1 MTKVGIMETAIRDG
15 HQSLIA
21 TRMRTEDMIPA
32 LERMDAIG
40 YHSIECWGGAT
51 FDTCMRFLKEDPW
64 QRLREIKARLKNTPT
79 QMLLRGQ
86 NAVGYRHYADDV
98 VRAFC
103 DRAVQNGMDIFRIFD
118 ALNDT
123 RNLETAFEAV
133 RKAGG
138 HIQGTVCYTISPVHT
153 VDKFGAMF
161 DRLVE
166 MGADSL
172 CLKDMAGLL
181 SPGMAKAIVS
191 RVKGDHP
198 DKLLQMHCHDTSGYS
213 EMAYL
218 MGAMNGADVIDCAL
232 SPLAGGTSQPATETL
247 VAALREFPDLDT
259 GLDLDKLSE
268 LADYF
273 REVRKHYW
281 KFESNLLGVDA
292 AVLSHQVPGGMIS
305 NLVGQL
311 REQGQESKLH
321 DVLAEISG
329 VRADLGYP
337 PLVTPSSQIV
347 GTQAVLN
354 VLTGRRYASVTKE
367 TKNLAR
373 GFYGETPQPI
383 ADDVL
388 KTVLGDEKP
397 ITHRP
402 ADDIEPEME
411 KSRAE
416 IGDLAENIDD
426 VLSYV
431 MFPQPAKEFLEWRR
445 EGGGPERELVAA
457 VVGAI
462 AIGEKRA
469 AALAPVADHATSSNG
484 AAHDSWRSFGRLRQ
498 MQ

>member
-51 FDTCMRFLKEDPW
+51 FDSSMRFLKEDPW
-64 QRLREIKARLKNTPT
+64 VRLREIKARLKHTPT

-118 ALNDT
+118 ALNDI
-123 RNLETAFEAV
+123 RNLETAFDAV
-133 RKAGG
+133 KRAGG
-138 HIQGTVCYTISPVHT
+138 HVQGTICYTISPVHT
-153 VDKFGAMF
+153 VDKFAEMA
-161 DRLVE
+161 DRMVE

-181 SPGMAKAIVS
+181 SPVMATRLVS
-191 RVKGDHP
+191 RLKADHP
-198 DKLLQMHCHDTSGYS
+198 EKLLQMHCHDTSGYS
-213 EMAYL
+213 EMAYF
-218 MGAMNGADVIDCAL
+218 MGVQAGANVIDCAL
-232 SPLAGGTSQPATETL
+232 SSFAGGTSQPATETL
-247 VAALREFPDLDT
+247 VAALAEDPEHAT
-259 GLDLDKLSE
+259 GLDLPALEE
-268 LADYF
+268 LATYF

-281 KFESNLLGVDA
+281 KYENNLLGIDA

-354 VLTGRRYASVTKE
+354 VLTGQRYASVTKE

-373 GFYGETPQPI
+373 GLYGESPQPI
-383 ADDVL
+383 APQVL
-388 KTVLGDEKP
+388 HTILGDEQP

-411 KSRAE
+411 KSKAE
-416 IGDLAENIDD
+416 IGDLAESIED

-445 EGGGPERELVAA
+445 EGGGPGRELVAA
-457 VVGAI
+457 IVGAL
-462 AIGEKRA
+462 AIGEKKAVAVTPVQHA
-469 AALAPVADHATSSNG
+469 AAANG
-484 AAHDSWRSFGRLRQ
+484 VVPDSWRSFGRMRQ

>member
-51 FDTCMRFLKEDPW
+51 FDSCMRFLKEDPW
-64 QRLREIKARLKNTPT
+64 QRLREIKSRLKHTPT

-98 VRAFC
+98 IWEFC
-103 DRAVQNGMDIFRIFD
+103 DRAVQNGMDIFRVFD

-153 VDKFGAMF
+153 VDNFAAMF

-181 SPGMAKAIVS
+181 SPGMAKAIIS

-218 MGAMNGADVIDCAL
+218 MGTMNGADVIDCAL

-259 GLDLDKLSE
+259 GLDLEKLGE

-273 REVRKHYW
+273 RDVRKHYW

-292 AVLSHQVPGGMIS
+292 GVLRHQVPGGMIS
-305 NLVGQL
+305 NLVGQM
-311 REQGQESKLH
+311 REQGQESKLPA
-321 DVLAEISG
+321 VLDEIAS
-329 VRADLGYP
+329 VREDLGYP

-354 VLTGRRYASVTKE
+354 VLTGHRYGTVTRE
-367 TKNLAR
+367 TKNLAK
-373 GFYGETPQPI
+373 GMYGETPVPI
-383 ADDVL
+383 SAEVL
-388 KTVLGDEKP
+388 ETLLGDETP

-402 ADDIEPEME
+402 ADELAPEMNAA
-411 KSRAE
+411 KAE

-431 MFPQPAKEFLEWRR
+431 MFPQPAREFLQWRR
-445 EGGGPERELVAA
+445 DGGGPDRELVAA
-457 VVGAI
+457 VIGAMV
-462 AIGEKRA
+462 IGEKRA
-469 AALAPVADHATSSNG
+469 AAPAQPMAPATNG
-484 AAHDSWRSFGRLRQ
+484 ATNSSAWRDFGRMRQ

>member
-15 HQSLIA
+15 HQSLLA
-21 TRMRTEDMIPA
+21 TRMRTEDMLPA
-32 LERMDAIG
+32 LERMDAVG

-64 QRLREIKARLKNTPT
+64 ERLREVKKRLKNTPT

-103 DRAVQNGMDIFRIFD
+103 DRSVQNGMDIFRIFD

-123 RNLETAFEAV
+123 RNLETAFDAV
-133 RKAGG
+133 KRAGG
-138 HIQGTVCYTISPVHT
+138 HVQGTICYTTSPVHT
-153 VDKFGAMF
+153 VDKFAKMA
-161 DRLVE
+161 DRMVE

-172 CLKDMAGLL
+172 CIKDMAGLL
-181 SPGMAKAIVS
+181 SPMMAKALVT
-191 RVKGDHP
+191 RLKKDHP
-198 DKLLQMHCHDTSGYS
+198 GKLLQMHCHDTSGYS

-218 MGAMNGADVIDCAL
+218 MGVQAGANVIDCAL
-232 SPLAGGTSQPATETL
+232 SSLAGGTSQPATETL
-247 VAALREFPDLDT
+247 VSALSEDADLAT
-259 GLDLDKLSE
+259 GLDLGALGD
-268 LADYF
+268 LAAYF
-273 REVRKHYW
+273 KDVRKKYW
-281 KFESNLLGVDA
+281 KFESNLLGIDA

-311 REQGQESKLH
+311 RDQGAEAKLGL
-321 DVLAEISG
+321 VLEENAR

-354 VLTGRRYASVTKE
+354 VLTGQRYVNVTRE
-367 TKNLAR
+367 TKNLAK
-373 GFYGETPQPI
+373 GLYGETGTPI
-383 ADDVL
+383 AADVL
-388 KTVLGDEKP
+388 KTILGSDQP

-402 ADDIEPEME
+402 ADDLSPEMGAATE
-411 KSRAE
+411 E
-416 IGDLAENIDD
+416 IGDLAKDIDD

-457 VVGAI
+457 VIGALYVRD
-462 AIGEKRA
+462 KRV
-469 AALAPVADHATSSNG
+469 APAQPAVESHNDSG
-484 AAHDSWRSFGRLRQ
+484 PPESWRSFGRMRQ
-498 MQ
+498 MR

>member
-1 MTKVGIMETAIRDG
+1 MTNVGIMETAIRDG
-15 HQSLIA
+15 HQSLLA

-32 LERMDAIG
+32 LEAMDAIG

-64 QRLREIKARLKNTPT
+64 ERLREIKKRLKNTPT

-98 VRAFC
+98 VQEFC
-103 DRAVQNGMDIFRIFD
+103 ERAVANGMEIFRIFD

-123 RNLETAFEAV
+123 RNLETAFAAV
-133 RKAGG
+133 KKAGG
-138 HIQGTVCYTISPVHT
+138 HVQGTICYTVSPVHT
-153 VDKFGAMF
+153 VDGFAKMA
-161 DRLVE
+161 DRMVA

-172 CLKDMAGLL
+172 CVKDMAGLL
-181 SPGMAKAIVS
+181 SPMMAKALVGRI
-191 RVKGDHP
+191 KKDHP

-218 MGAMNGADVIDCAL
+218 MGVQAGANVIDCAI
-232 SPLAGGTSQPATETL
+232 SSLAGGTSQPATETL
-247 VAALREFPDLDT
+247 VAALAEDPALAT
-259 GLDLDKLSE
+259 GLDLAKLGE
-268 LADYF
+268 LAAYF
-273 REVRKHYW
+273 RDVRKRYW

-292 AVLSHQVPGGMIS
+292 GVLSHQVPGGMIS

-311 REQGQESKLH
+311 REQGAEARLPEVLQEN
-321 DVLAEISG
+321 AR

-354 VLTGRRYASVTKE
+354 VLTGKRYGNVTRE
-367 TKNLAR
+367 TKNLAL
-373 GFYGETPQPI
+373 GAYGETATPI
-383 ADDVL
+383 ASDVL
-388 KTVLGDEKP
+388 TTIIGDEKP

-402 ADDIEPEME
+402 ADDLAPELATA
-411 KSRAE
+411 KAE
-416 IGDLAENIDD
+416 VGDLAETIED

-431 MFPQPAKEFLEWRR
+431 MFPQPAKEFLQWRK

-457 VVGAI
+457 VIGAMV
-462 AIGEKRA
+462 IGEQKA
-469 AALAPVADHATSSNG
+469 AAQVPVQAASSTNG
-484 AAHDSWRSFGRLRQ
+484 DVAAWRNFGRMRQ
-498 MQ
+498 MR

>member
-1 MTKVGIMETAIRDG
+1 MTRIMETAIRDG
-15 HQSLIA
+15 HQSLLA

-32 LERMDAIG
+32 LELMDSIG

-51 FDTCMRFLKEDPW
+51 FDTSMRFLKEDPW
-64 QRLREIKARLKNTPT
+64 ERLREVKKRLKNTPT

-103 DRAVQNGMDIFRIFD
+103 ERSVENGMDIFRIFD

-123 RNLETAFEAV
+123 RNLETAFDAV
-133 RKAGG
+133 KRAGG
-138 HIQGTVCYTISPVHT
+138 HVQGTICYTTSPVHT
-153 VDKFGAMF
+153 VDGFAKMA
-161 DRLVE
+161 DRMVE

-172 CLKDMAGLL
+172 CIKDMAGLL
-181 SPGMAKAIVS
+181 SPMMAKALVS
-191 RVKGDHP
+191 RLKKDHP
-198 DKLLQMHCHDTSGYS
+198 HMLVQMHCHDTSGYS

-218 MGAMNGADVIDCAL
+218 MGVQAGADVIDCAI

-247 VAALREFPDLDT
+247 VAALAEDPDLAT
-259 GLDLDKLSE
+259 GLDPKKLE
-268 LADYF
+268 QLAAYF
-273 REVRKHYW
+273 KEVRKKYW

-292 AVLSHQVPGGMIS
+292 GVLAHQVPGGMIS

-311 REQGQESKLH
+311 REQGAEAKLGE
-321 DVLAEISG
+321 VLEENAR

-354 VLTGRRYASVTKE
+354 VLTGKRYGSVTKE
-367 TKNLAR
+367 TRGLAQ
-373 GFYGETPQPI
+373 GMYGQTAVPI
-383 ADDVL
+383 SADVL
-388 KTVLGDEKP
+388 KTILGAEKP

-402 ADDIEPEME
+402 ADDLSPEME
-411 KSRAE
+411 AATAE
-416 IGDLAENIDD
+416 VGDLAKNIDD

-431 MFPQPAKEFLEWRR
+431 MFPQPAKEFLAWRN

-457 VVGAI
+457 VIGAMFVR
-462 AIGEKRA
+462 EKKSAPA
-469 AALAPVADHATSSNG
+469 AAPMASNG
-484 AAHDSWRSFGRLRQ
+484 NGSAADTWRSFGRMRQ
-498 MQ
+498 MR

>member
-15 HQSLIA
+15 HQSLLA

-51 FDTCMRFLKEDPW
+51 FDSCMRFLKEDPW
-64 QRLREIKARLKNTPT
+64 QRLREIKSRLKHTPT

-98 VRAFC
+98 IREFC

-153 VDKFGAMF
+153 VDKFAAMF

-191 RVKGDHP
+191 RVKRDHP

-218 MGAMNGADVIDCAL
+218 MGTMNGADVIDCAL

-259 GLDLDKLSE
+259 GLDLEKLGE

-292 AVLSHQVPGGMIS
+292 GVLTHQVPGGMIS

-311 REQGQESKLH
+311 RDQGQESKLH
-321 DVLAEISG
+321 AVLDEIAG
-329 VRADLGYP
+329 VREDLGYP

-354 VLTGRRYASVTKE
+354 VLTGQRYGTVTRE
-367 TKNLAR
+367 TKNLAK
-373 GFYGETPQPI
+373 GMYGETPAPI
-383 ADDVL
+383 SADVL
-388 KTVLGDEKP
+388 HTILGDDAP

-402 ADDIEPEME
+402 ADELAPEME
-411 KSRAE
+411 AAKEE
-416 IGDLAENIDD
+416 IGDLAENVDD

-431 MFPQPAKEFLEWRR
+431 MFPQPAKEFLQWRK
-445 EGGGPERELVAA
+445 EGGGPDRELVAA
-457 VVGAI
+457 VVGAMV
-462 AIGEKRA
+462 IGEKRA
-469 AALAPVADHATSSNG
+469 APVVQTVPVASNG
-484 AAHDSWRSFGRLRQ
+484 AAPGSAWRNFGRMRQ